1 MPNLPRKNMHAP
13 SSVTSRE
20 DEQPDSR
27 TPDPR
32 GLGAWVSK
40 LGESG
45 MPVFAHTARDIS
57 AVSHSRESSA
67 AELARV
73 VLQDAAMTAK
83 LLRVANSPV
92 FNPMGR
98 SISTVSR
105 AVVVLGFQEV
115 RSICLSIA
123 VVESMLKGRQ
133 KQRVIEEMARSFHAA
148 VQARSFARKRKDKSP
163 EEVFIATLLYRLGDM
178 AFWAFAGASAE
189 DMDTALR
196 LRAGESPLKVQQD
209 VLGFALRDLTL
220 SLSRE
225 WKLGELL
232 EQSLE
237 GRSDKNP
244 RASNVA
250 LGYELAIAA
259 EKGWQSP
266 EVRKLLERIAEN
278 LYLPVDEVS
287 ELVKANAA
295 EAADTASF
303 YGADVA
309 GDLIPVPGEQREHH
323 VDSQSENRAPVFL
336 EPDPMLQLSILR
348 ELSTLME
355 SKPNINNVLEIVLE
369 GMYRGIGMDRT
380 LFALRSPDHRFLMG
394 RYALGVENEA
404 LRRAF
409 QFETSALKPNLFSR
423 IVETRKAV
431 WLQEK
436 NAAELRQL
444 LTPQVSE
451 VTRGADCFVT
461 PIEIR
466 GKVIGVFYADRQPS
480 GRCLDEES
488 FTSFRHFANQ
498 GNLALTYL
506 SGG

>member
-1 MPNLPRKNMHAP
+1 MHA
-13 SSVTSRE
+13 SSGYTSRE
-20 DEQPDSR
+20 DEQRDSC
-27 TPDPR
+27 TPDPT
-32 GLGAWVSK
+32 GLVAWVLK

-57 AVSHSRESSA
+57 EVSDNRESSA

-83 LLRVANSPV
+83 LLRVANSSV

-148 VQARSFARKRKDKSP
+148 VQARSFARKRGDKSP

-189 DMDTALR
+189 DLDTALR
-196 LRAGESPLKVQQD
+196 QRPGETPLKVQQD

-244 RASNVA
+244 RTSNVA
-250 LGYELAIAA
+250 LGCELAVAA

-266 EVRKLLERIAEN
+266 EVKKLLERIAEN
-278 LYLPVDEVS
+278 LYLPVEEVS

-303 YGADVA
+303 YGAGVA
-309 GDLIPVPGEQREHH
+309 GDLIPAPGDKHEHH
-323 VDSQSENRAPVFL
+323 VDSQLENRPPVFL
-336 EPDPMLQLSILR
+336 EPDPLLQLSILR
-348 ELSTLME
+348 ELSALME
-355 SKPNINNVLEIVLE
+355 SKPNINSVLEIVLE

-394 RYALGVENEA
+394 RYALGVGNET

-409 QFETSALKPNLFSR
+409 QFETDSLKPNVFSR
-423 IVETRKAV
+423 MVETRKAV

-436 NAAELRQL
+436 SAGELRQL
-444 LTPQVSE
+444 LTPQVRE
-451 VTRGADCFVT
+451 VTRGAGFFAT
-461 PIEIR
+461 PIEIH

-480 GRCLDEES
+480 GRFLDEES
-488 FTSFRHFANQ
+488 FTSFRHFAHQ
-498 GNLALTYL
+498 GNLALAYL

>member
-1 MPNLPRKNMHAP
+1 MNAP
-13 SSVTSRE
+13 SSVETRE
-20 DEQPDSR
+20 DVQADRPKH
-27 TPDPR
+27 DPK
-32 GLGAWVSK
+32 GLAAWVLK

-57 AVSHSRESSA
+57 QVSDSRESSA

-92 FNPMGR
+92 FNPMGK

-123 VVESMLKGRQ
+123 VVESMLRGRQ

-148 VQARSFARKRKDKSP
+148 VQARSFARKRGDKSP

-189 DMDTALR
+189 EVDAALR
-196 LRAGESPLKVQQD
+196 QRPGDAPAKVQQD
-209 VLGFALRDLTL
+209 VLGFAFRDLTL

-225 WKLGELL
+225 WRLGELL

-237 GRSDKNP
+237 GRSDRNP
-244 RASNVA
+244 RAGNVA
-250 LGYELAIAA
+250 LGHELAIAT

-266 EVRKLLERIAEN
+266 EVKKLLERIAEN
-278 LYLPVDEVS
+278 LYLPVEEVGK
-287 ELVKANAA
+287 LVKANAA

-303 YGADVA
+303 YGAELA
-309 GDLIPVPGEQREHH
+309 SDLIPVPGDKREHH
-323 VDSQSENRAPVFL
+323 ADSQPESPAPVFL
-336 EPDPMLQLSILR
+336 EPDPMLQLTILR

-355 SKPNINNVLEIVLE
+355 SKPNINSVLEMVLE

-394 RYALGVENEA
+394 RYALGVENEK
-404 LRRAF
+404 LRRTF
-409 QFETSALKPNLFSR
+409 QFETSAVKPNLFSR
-423 IVETRKAV
+423 VVDSRQPV
-431 WLQEK
+431 WLGEK
-436 NAAELRQL
+436 NGANLQQL
-444 LTPQVSE
+444 LTPQVQD
-451 VTRGADCFVT
+451 VTQGADFFVT

-480 GRCLDEES
+480 GRLLDEDS
-488 FTSFRHFANQ
+488 FSSFKHFAHQ
-498 GNLALTYL
+498 GNLALAYL
-506 SGG
+506 SGA